1 MIVYNVVV
9 PLFFLYDF
17 STSVQ
22 ENIGVEKAGATVAAY
37 LTHQS

>member
-9 PLFFLYDF
+9 LFFLYDYTMF
-17 STSVQ
+17 VQ

-37 LTHQS
+37 LTHHS